1 VEDVNRYRQLI
12 MEYLSKLE
20 ALSREQPRAGVE
32 TTCVFD
38 TARDQYL
45 LINTGW
51 ERARR
56 VDGATLH
63 VRIRD
68 GKIWVEEDWTEEGIA
83 EFLVRAGVPR
93 EEIVLGFQP
102 PSMRPYT
109 EYAAA

>member
-1 VEDVNRYRQLI
+1 VENVERYRQLI
-12 MEYLSKLE
+12 KQYLSELE
-20 ALSREQPRAGVE
+20 ALSRQQPRVGVE
-32 TTCVFD
+32 TMCVFD
-38 TARDQYL
+38 EARDQYL

-63 VRIRD
+63 VRIHD
-68 GKIWVEEDWTEEGIA
+68 GKIWVEQDWTEEGVA

-93 EEIVLGFQP
+93 EDIVLGFQP

-109 EYAAA
+109 EFAAA